1 MKPNSLSLALHI
13 TRRNWTVY
21 KKDFIANISPTFAD
35 PLFFILSLGLGL
47 GAFIHELNGKT
58 YIAFLAPGLAV
69 STALMTSFFETSY
82 GFYVRMTFENVY
94 KAMLTTPIN
103 PKEVIFGEFI
113 WVGLKGAFM
122 CLGVTIVFIFFGL
135 VKNLTLLPLVLW
147 IGMLVALGCGALGLL
162 ASAFVKNINQFQSVY
177 SFFISPLFFFSGI
190 FFPIEQMPAAA
201 QFVAYLFP
209 LAHGVKLA
217 QAVYWD
223 ENLVHALFVHS
234 GAMIVQII
242 ILGYLAFWA
251 IQRRLTN

>member
-1 MKPNSLSLALHI
+1 MKLSSLGLALHI

-47 GAFIHELNGKT
+47 GAYIHDLSGKT
-58 YIAFLAPGLAV
+58 YLQFLAPGLAV

-103 PKEVIFGEFI
+103 PREVILGEFI
-113 WVGLKGAFM
+113 WVALKGALM
-122 CLGVTIVFIFFGL
+122 CLGVSLIFVCFGL
-135 VKNLTLLPLVLW
+135 VKNLALLPLVLW
-147 IGMLVALGCGALGLL
+147 IGALVALGCGSLGLL
-162 ASAFVKNINQFQSVY
+162 ASAYVKNINQFQSVY

-190 FFPIEQMPAAA
+190 FFPIEQMPEAARTI
-201 QFVAYLFP
+201 AYFFP
-209 LAHGVKLA
+209 LAHGVKIS

-223 ENLVHALFVHS
+223 ENVGHALLFHS
-234 GAMIVQII
+234 SAMIAQILV
-242 ILGYLAFWA
+242 LGFLAMRA
-251 IQRRLTN
+251 IEKRLTN